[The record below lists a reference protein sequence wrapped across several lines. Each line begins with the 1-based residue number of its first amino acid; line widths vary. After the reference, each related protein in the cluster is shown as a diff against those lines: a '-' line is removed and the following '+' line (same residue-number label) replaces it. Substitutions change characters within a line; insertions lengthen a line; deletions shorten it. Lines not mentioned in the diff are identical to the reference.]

1 MGKEPV
7 CNARDTR
14 DMADMGLICGLG
26 ISPGGMETHSS
37 ILAWGIPWTEEP
49 GWLQSIGRKELDKTE
64 VTERSTAH
72 ASTN

>member
-14 DMADMGLICGLG
+14 DMGAMGLISGLG

-37 ILAWGIPWTEEP
+37 ILGWGIPWTEEP
-49 GWLQSIGRKELDKTE
+49 RWLQSIGCKELDKTE
-64 VTERSTAH
+64 VTEHSTAH
-72 ASTN
+72 ALTY